1 MYGIYIVKPVLM
13 LEGIDE
19 EKTDKAMEDL
29 RKSNVDQDDT
39 FKNKNMMRIFKTEN
53 KAHMDWF
60 EK

>member
-1 MYGIYIVKPVLM
+1 M

-53 KAHMDWF
+53 KPNMDWF